1 MGSILPPPHA
11 SQGTGQQWEE
21 LSSWAAGL
29 LDGHPGVCRN
39 RGAGFRPAATE
50 FPTQTPVRWKWCWAH
65 TEGVKVFPVA
75 MSSLFPPVAVSYT
88 MLYNSLDF
96 PVGVVPV
103 TLATDEDEKELKN
116 YQGYF
121 QDWWD
126 RPLATVSC
134 PRPPG
139 GLQVSLSHLCH
150 IPYPLP
156 FLFAIGF

>member
-1 MGSILPPPHA
+1 M
-11 SQGTGQQWEE
+11 
-21 LSSWAAGL
+21 
-29 LDGHPGVCRN
+29 
-39 RGAGFRPAATE
+39 
-50 FPTQTPVRWKWCWAH
+50 QTPVRWKWCWAH

-126 RPLATVSC
+126 RTLATVSC

-139 GLQVSLSHLCH
+139 GLQVSPSHLCH